1 MSATKKD
8 PFEKFKNDLG
18 KVDSDTFKKVSK
30 KFFEL
35 AEYKKVTLEVLP
47 GSSTISYGEK
57 TQKKFLEEF
66 NIDEETSSKI
76 ISILAYL
83 LHETLQDN
91 ENEFISKL
99 KDDIIIEKVK
109 DIFNFIRNLPQYS
122 NIKARYLVIK
132 YSKTNFFRDIDWE
145 ISTKNTQKESLD
157 EFGCA
162 NIPFSLVKLS
172 VEKTRTREKHISE
185 PATIITMELSL
196 PDAIELSKEFANIA
210 EKLRKLTV
218 TS

>member
-1 MSATKKD
+1 MITTKRD
-8 PFEKFKNDLG
+8 PFERFKDDLG
-18 KVDSDTFKKVSK
+18 KVDAETFKKVSK
-30 KFFEL
+30 KFLEL
-35 AEYKKVTLEVLP
+35 AENKKVTLEVLP
-47 GSSTISYGEK
+47 GSSTVSYGEK
-57 TQKKFLEEF
+57 TSKRFLEEY
-66 NIDEETSSKI
+66 NIDEETFSKI

-91 ENEFISKL
+91 DNDFISKL
-99 KDDIIIEKVK
+99 KDEIIIEKIK
-109 DIFNFIRNLPQYS
+109 DIFNFFRNLPQYS

-132 YSKTNFFRDIDWE
+132 YSKTNFFRNIDWE
-145 ISTKNTQKESLD
+145 ISTKNSQKEFLD
-157 EFGCA
+157 ESGCA

-196 PDAIELSKEFANIA
+196 PDAVELSKEFANIA